1 MQGFV
6 LWAWHPCKNQRLRL
20 HAGVTLYGTPC
31 VPTHPRA
38 RENTNN
44 LLTEAVAVL
53 RQMDGP
59 KCSGGDLNHD
69 LSSLPAVQE
78 LEQLGFREVQ
88 DIWFDMTG
96 EPPKATCKLKT
107 RRDFLFVSQE
117 LVPWVSGVRVNYHT
131 WVDHATLVASFT
143 CNVRSFDR
151 FPWTFPQPLPW
162 KKVVASCPSMPV
174 HFDSDDPSSMYLQF
188 WKGVEAN
195 VVDVLHTR
203 GVHLDAKS
211 FGRARYTEP
220 RCISSSSRPVAVGRQ
235 GELTPGFFG
244 VSMLHKHWFR
254 QARRL
259 QSFVRLVGVAQR
271 SSNHIEHTVSLWRA
285 ILQAPGFKPDFA
297 SWWTFRHKT
306 VGEISMIPQHPPSAA
321 IALEIFRALEWE
333 VRQLESRLKKC
344 RRGKTKRQGVSLQQL
359 FREVKRDAPETV
371 DVLLQTKTATVIEI
385 RHDDA
390 SLVLDKPVSFD
401 AQRPIVCAGR
411 PLALEVV
418 TPDQLWVSDV
428 CELDRVPIGAA
439 VVQRQAT
446 GRLADVFHA
455 FIEQWNSRWGRHRNV
470 PLSQWNDI
478 ISFAQQHL
486 GTVVCEGVT
495 LTVPLVRAV
504 ARSKK
509 HCAAIGLDGVS
520 RADVNLDANQIQAL
534 ILFFH
539 TAHQQGAWPKQ
550 MLQSS
555 QISCKTN

>member
-1 MQGFV
+1 M
-6 LWAWHPCKNQRLRL
+6 
-20 HAGVTLYGTPC
+20 
-31 VPTHPRA
+31 
-38 RENTNN
+38 
-44 LLTEAVAVL
+44 
-53 RQMDGP
+53 
-59 KCSGGDLNHD
+59 
-69 LSSLPAVQE
+69 
-78 LEQLGFREVQ
+78 
-88 DIWFDMTG
+88 
-96 EPPKATCKLKT
+96 
-107 RRDFLFVSQE
+107 
-117 LVPWVSGVRVNYHT
+117 
-131 WVDHATLVASFT
+131 
-143 CNVRSFDR
+143 
-151 FPWTFPQPLPW
+151 
-162 KKVVASCPSMPV
+162 

-297 SWWTFRHKT
+297 SWWTFRRKT

-344 RRGKTKRQGVSLQQL
+344 RGGKTKRQGVSLQQL

-495 LTVPLVRAV
+495 LAVPLVRAV

-509 HCAAIGLDGVS
+509 HCAAIGLDGVN
-520 RADVNLDANQIQAL
+520 RADVLNLDANQIQAL
-534 ILFFH
+534 IQLSYCSP
-539 TAHQQGAWPKQ
+539 AGRMAEADASG
-550 MLQSS
+550 SS